1 MPEAP
6 EKEQE
11 RTVENDTAAAPEA
24 SRPAQWQTAEGQ
36 PRTRPLKR
44 GPWKTFYVRMLLFFL
59 PLAVKVFTLFSKK
72 ARAEHDYLPAGF
84 VFALDIRGWGRGV
97 VLQTT
102 KKNWKALKKSTPAS
116 HIDYVIE
123 FRDPD
128 YAFEVFAANITL
140 KQALAGRLFAT
151 YGSNDKGVAITYLFT
166 IILKT
171 LFSWRRAYRNS

>member
-11 RTVENDTAAAPEA
+11 HTEVNDTATDTETSQSPEEQSA
-24 SRPAQWQTAEGQ
+24 GSQTHVRPI
-36 PRTRPLKR
+36 KR
-44 GPWKTFYVRMLLFFL
+44 GPWKTFYVRTLLFFL
-59 PLAVKVFTLFSKK
+59 PLAIKIFTFFSKK

-102 KKNWKALKKSTPAS
+102 KKNWKKLKRGTPAS
-116 HIDYVIE
+116 HVDYVIE

-151 YGSNDKGVAITYLFT
+151 YGPNDKGVAITYLFT
-166 IILKT
+166 IILKA
-171 LFSWRRAYRNS
+171 LFGWRRTYRNA